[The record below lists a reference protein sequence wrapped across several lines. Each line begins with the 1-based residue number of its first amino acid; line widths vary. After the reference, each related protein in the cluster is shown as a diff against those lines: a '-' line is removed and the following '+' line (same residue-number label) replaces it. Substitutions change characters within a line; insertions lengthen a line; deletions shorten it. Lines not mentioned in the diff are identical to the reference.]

1 MGCQN
6 CFGLPD
12 TLYYQSDCLP
22 HSNLDTRNPQDLDCI
37 SVLLCIAGCDPED
50 AECSYTCGMIGLENQ
65 PFLDI
70 SQCMA
75 DLGCL
80 PTYPDDGTCLAEDAD
95 ALQVASSVELL
106 GDITSSLPILRG
118 KVKVGFVSY
127 ILRVPY
133 FASATWH
140 KAVGLV
146 VAGTSV
152 EL

>member
-1 MGCQN
+1 MNFLSQVLTSIFLLNSNSHQDPIPEGCAEAVATN
-6 CFGLPD
+6 CTRQLISCA
-12 TLYYQSDCLP
+12 TVCNSYYQSDWLP
-22 HSNLDTRNPQDLDCI
+22 HSNLDTQNPQDLDCI

-95 ALQVASSVELL
+95 ALQVAPSAELL
-106 GDITSSLPILRG
+106 GQYSINCL
-118 KVKVGFVSY
+118 
-127 ILRVPY
+127 
-133 FASATWH
+133 
-140 KAVGLV
+140 
-146 VAGTSV
+146 
-152 EL
+152 